1 LERLAKKELAPDL
14 LAQTQAAVTRA
25 SENIAEQEK
34 ELKKIKEELKT
45 LEKEKDFL
53 NRAAR
58 TKIGGITT
66 TQGLVNIHPQEAI
79 IPLEKMG
86 DVINKINTA
95 AINKSGASG
104 APIIVAPSV
113 VNAPT
118 DARSSTTV
126 HSGNPVPISAPFS
139 YSSILDG

>member
-1 LERLAKKELAPDL
+1 MREKLQTKLDNLAAL
-14 LAQTQAAVTRA
+14 
-25 SENIAEQEK
+25 
-34 ELKKIKEELKT
+34 
-45 LEKEKDFL
+45 
-53 NRAAR
+53 R
-58 TKIGGITT
+58 TGGITT
-66 TQGLVNIHPQEAI
+66 QSGLVNIHPQEAI

>member
-1 LERLAKKELAPDL
+1 
-14 LAQTQAAVTRA
+14 
-25 SENIAEQEK
+25 
-34 ELKKIKEELKT
+34 
-45 LEKEKDFL
+45 
-53 NRAAR
+53 
-58 TKIGGITT
+58 
-66 TQGLVNIHPQEAI
+66 LVNIHPQEAI
-79 IPLEKMG
+79 IPLEKMD

-104 APIIVAPSV
+104 APIVMAPSV

-118 DARSSTTV
+118 DARSSTTI